1 MENIVS
7 VLEKYTGF
15 EAINKP
21 GGQHV
26 LNDDYFKR
34 IEAINYTL
42 EHDDGQGQLDLERAD
57 VIIVGVSRTSKTP
70 TCIYLANQ
78 GIKAANYILQA
89 VENAKMEGTTI
100 RIYRSISDYDEVTGF
115 SLWGGLWGN
124 SGKIAPMNPK
134 PASERTVNVK
144 ANQRELPEDL
154 PF

>member
-1 MENIVS
+1 MANTAFNAKLRVVDNNSDREN
-7 VLEKYTGF
+7 
-15 EAINKP
+15 APDQN
-21 GGQHV
+21 
-26 LNDDYFKR
+26 
-34 IEAINYTL
+34 
-42 EHDDGQGQLDLERAD
+42 
-57 VIIVGVSRTSKTP
+57 VIIDF
-70 TCIYLANQ
+70 TCEE

-100 RIYRSISDYDEVTGF
+100 RVYKNKSDYDEDTGF

-124 SGKIAPMNPK
+124 SGKIAPLNPK